1 MRRGKEKRMTPCFGG
16 ALKGVLHLFPHCNEL
31 NHPVVLPVAWIL
43 QEVHIIFVVIQ
54 YDNLRFLLGGS
65 PFFNLLG
72 EVYDGFLGAFFLW
85 SLREVGR
92 GTRSAFGGRSKT
104 KRRNW
109 RHEWMGIMKWHVI
122 FHSSITLEIWWGWNC
137 RTLCTKYF
145 GWGMRTCTSPW
156 SLFGRGALGLHWN
169 HELGCKKLKISG
181 NVMTLKHQ
189 WKKNQQN
196 QKNLWPKKKQKTNK
210 NENKK
215 TTRAWA
221 YLIARGPR
229 RKKRQSRLGCTA
241 MAREWTSRRR
251 LSSWS
256 NGEDNRVR
264 ARSAGQAGRF
274 AGPTWPK
281 RWATGPSR
289 AEFQALAPGTPC
301 PETDT
306 PPRPAGGDSGL
317 RLVAGALPKP
327 IRTHGSAC
335 LPDVWFGPETP
346 CQPLGGVHVALRG
359 WLARGEC
366 KPLLQGSHARRL
378 EIVLLPQPSPPP
390 ASHTRSFPTLFFTF
404 VFVSKCERER
414 RNREFESVGVVPL

>member
-137 RTLCTKYF
+137 RTLCTKCF

-181 NVMTLKHQ
+181 NMMTLKHQ
-189 WKKNQQN
+189 WKK
-196 QKNLWPKKKQKTNK
+196 KPTKPKKSLTKKKTK
-210 NENKK
+210 NKK
-215 TTRAWA
+215 QTKTKTKRPQGLGRTWSHEGRGGKRGRVGWGVRQWRGSEPADGDSPAEATARTTEWGLA
-221 YLIARGPR
+221 L
-229 RKKRQSRLGCTA
+229 LGK
-241 MAREWTSRRR
+241 
-251 LSSWS
+251 
-256 NGEDNRVR
+256 
-264 ARSAGQAGRF
+264 QAGLQ
-274 AGPTWPK
+274 GQ
-281 RWATGPSR
+281 R
-289 AEFQALAPGTPC
+289 AQK
-301 PETDT
+301 
-306 PPRPAGGDSGL
+306 GG
-317 RLVAGALPKP
+317 
-327 IRTHGSAC
+327 
-335 LPDVWFGPETP
+335 
-346 CQPLGGVHVALRG
+346 PLGLPGRSSRP
-359 WLARGEC
+359 W
-366 KPLLQGSHARRL
+366 PL
-378 EIVLLPQPSPPP
+378 
-390 ASHTRSFPTLFFTF
+390 
-404 VFVSKCERER
+404 
-414 RNREFESVGVVPL
+414 